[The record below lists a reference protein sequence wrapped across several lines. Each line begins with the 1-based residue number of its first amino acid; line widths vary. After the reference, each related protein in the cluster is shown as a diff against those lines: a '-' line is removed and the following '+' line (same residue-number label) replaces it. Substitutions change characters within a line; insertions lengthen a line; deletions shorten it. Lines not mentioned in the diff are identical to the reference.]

1 MCVCVRARAGI
12 RARGV
17 QVLKDKETV
26 DGDNIIEVFGE
37 PNSGVICYDD
47 SWCK

>member
-1 MCVCVRARAGI
+1 MSVCV

-26 DGDNIIEVFGE
+26 DGTDDVIEVFGE

-47 SWCK
+47 SWCKCCVM